1 MNCHLRVLAN
11 MGVMRLVVAV
21 MMMMMMVMMLLS
33 VMPVLMFL
41 ALQMVR
47 TFGST
52 GRLRKRDCR
61 EGGQQR
67 SDE

>member
-1 MNCHLRVLAN
+1 MR
-11 MGVMRLVVAV
+11 VMRLVVAV
-21 MMMMMMVMMLLS
+21 MMMVMVMMLLS

-52 GRLRKRDCR
+52 GCLRKGDCR